1 VSKPRSQILP
11 ERSAPTGRGVAAV
24 GMAVSGA
31 LAAMKIFA
39 GLKGNSTAVFAD
51 GLESASDVLA
61 SGVVFLGLTLAAKPA
76 DDDHP
81 YGHGRVETL
90 VGHLIGLGL
99 TAAGALIAYGSILKL
114 GQPRDPIAPWVI
126 WPLVISLV
134 AKAVLATYKFHHGR
148 KLKSDALIA
157 DAWNDAMDTLSATVA
172 LSAVGLT
179 ISNPERFF
187 DADRYGGFVVGLIVI
202 GVGVRVAHDAAMQL
216 MDTMPGPQMM
226 EQIRAV
232 AAEVP
237 GALGVEK
244 CFARKTG
251 LRYHVDLHL
260 EVDPDLTVR
269 QSHAIAHDV
278 QMRIQDKLD
287 WVAAV
292 LVHVEPAP

>member
-1 VSKPRSQILP
+1 
-11 ERSAPTGRGVAAV
+11 
-24 GMAVSGA
+24 MAVSGA
-31 LAAMKIFA
+31 LAAIKIFA

-76 DDDHP
+76 DEDHP

-99 TAAGALIAYGSILKL
+99 TAAGALISYGSILKV
-114 GQPRDPIAPWVI
+114 GQPRDPLAPWVI

-134 AKAVLATYKFHHGR
+134 AKAVLASYKFQHGR

-216 MDTMPGPQMM
+216 MDTMPGPKMM

-260 EVDPDLTVR
+260 EVDPGLTVR

-278 QMRIQDKLD
+278 QMRIQEQLD